1 MTSPQPEKA
10 SRLIFIDITKA
21 FAIILVVVGHWNPE
35 NAPSWWVEI
44 VNVIYTFHMPL
55 FLAMSG
61 YLYMHT
67 RKAQS
72 YLHFVRK
79 KILRLMLPYLIVSLI
94 IILIKSLTQGVA
106 YVENPVTPS
115 TVFQIFYYPSA
126 GYFLWFIWTLFELFL
141 IMPALKSRNSRIIAF
156 IIALV
161 AAYAPFNAPEAFCLM
176 QTQRMAVF
184 FFAGVMLHDFKIISK
199 LTSGAI
205 SLIAITF
212 VASEITIAITGY
224 SVEQL
229 PAFLSVLLFPA
240 IFSKIEQFL
249 HGQWRRAILSLAAAS
264 YVIYLFHTTFEGF
277 AKSVVFKFVH
287 IPMGT
292 IPFIGASIAIIS
304 CGIAVPWWL
313 YTDILRKFKATRLM
327 FGLKADKAV

>member
-1 MTSPQPEKA
+1 MTTAQPEKA

-21 FAIILVVVGHWNPE
+21 FAIVLVVVGHWNPD
-35 NAPSWWVEI
+35 NAPLWWAET

-67 RKAQS
+67 HKAQS

-79 KILRLMLPYLIVSLI
+79 KIFRLMLPYLTVSLI
-94 IILIKSLTQGVA
+94 IILIKALTQRVA

-115 TVFQIFYYPSA
+115 TVFQICYYPSA

-141 IMPALKSRNSRIIAF
+141 VMPALKSRNSRIIAF

-161 AAYAPFNAPEAFCLM
+161 AAYAPFNAPEAFCLV

-212 VASEITIAITGY
+212 VACEIAVVITGA
-224 SVEQL
+224 SIARL

-240 IFSKIEQFL
+240 ISSKIEPAL
-249 HGQWRRAILSLAAAS
+249 TGRLRHAALSLAAAS
-264 YVIYLFHTTFEGF
+264 YIIYLLHTTFEGF
-277 AKSVVFKFVH
+277 AKSVVFKVVH
-287 IPMGT
+287 TPMET
-292 IPFIGASIAIIS
+292 IPFIGASIAIIA

-313 YTDILRKFKATRLM
+313 YTDIFRKFKATRLM
-327 FGLKADKAV
+327 FGLKADKAA

>member
-1 MTSPQPEKA
+1 MTTAQPEKA

-21 FAIILVVVGHWNPE
+21 FAIILVVVGHWNPD
-35 NAPSWWVEI
+35 NAPVWWAET

-67 RKAQS
+67 HKAQS
-72 YLHFVRK
+72 YLHLVRK

-94 IILIKSLTQGVA
+94 IILIKTLTQGVA

-115 TVFQIFYYPSA
+115 TVFRIFYYPSA

-141 IMPALKSRNSRIIAF
+141 IMPALKSSNSRIIAF
-156 IIALV
+156 IIASV
-161 AAYAPFNAPEAFCLM
+161 ASYVPFNAPETFCLG

-205 SLIAITF
+205 SLIAIIF
-212 VASEITIAITGY
+212 VASEIAVVITGS
-224 SVEQL
+224 SVAEL

-240 IFSKIEQFL
+240 ISSKIVQFL

-264 YVIYLFHTTFEGF
+264 YVIYLFHTTFEGL
-277 AKSVVFKFVH
+277 AKSVVFKLVAA
-287 IPMGT
+287 PMAT
-292 IPFIGASIAIIS
+292 LPFIGASVAIIA
-304 CGIAVPWWL
+304 CGIAAPWWL
-313 YTDILRKFKATRLM
+313 YTDIFRKFKATRLM
-327 FGLKADKAV
+327 FGLKADKAE